1 MGNGSRKKKLPIGI
15 ENFEKIRREDFYY
28 VDKTAMIRDLLYKWG
43 EVNLFTRPRR
53 FGKSLNMSMLKSFF
67 EIGCDK
73 SLFETLEIAK
83 EKDLCQKYMG
93 NFPVISIS
101 LKSINANNYVS
112 ARAMICAAIGSEAMR
127 FQFILES
134 DLLTDKEKNLYHQ
147 LTTIDQT
154 NQEVFTMSDSVLTGS
169 LKTLSNLL
177 EKFYDRKTI
186 ILIDEYDVPLAKAYE
201 NGYYKP
207 MAMLIRNIFDQAF
220 KTNDSLYFAVLTG
233 CLRVAKESIFTGL
246 NNLKTFSVTTVRF
259 DEYFGFTDEEVKEM
273 LEYYELDNRYIEI
286 KNWYNGYHF
295 GNAEVYCPWDV
306 ISYCDEL
313 MDDPSMEPKDYWSN
327 TSNNDVIRHFIKKLD
342 NGLTK
347 SELEAL
353 LAGETVVRE
362 IYEDLT
368 YNRLYD
374 TIDHLWSV
382 LLTTGY
388 LTQRGKMDRNKYYL
402 SIPNMEIRSI
412 FTEQIMALFKEET
425 NTGGKTMKIVVLD
438 GFTLNPGD
446 ISWEGLEALGEV
458 TVYERTRPEDIIAR
472 IGDAQAVYTNKTP
485 LTRDVFDACANLRF
499 VGVLATGYNVV
510 DIKAAKEKKIAVTN
524 IPTYGTAA
532 VAQFAIALLLELCHH
547 IGEHSASVLR
557 GEWSRSQDWCY
568 WNYPLVE
575 LAGKTMGIIGFG
587 RIGQET
593 GRIAQALGM
602 KVLAY
607 DEVKYPDREN
617 ETCHYTDLDTLLCES
632 DVISLHCP
640 LFPATQGMINRKT
653 IARMKTGV
661 LLINCSRGPL
671 VVEEDLSEA
680 LNSGKVAGAALD
692 VVSTEPI
699 REDNPLLAAKNVI
712 ITPHI
717 AWAPKESRIRLMQI
731 AVDNLRCFIE
741 GRPQNVVN
749 L

>member
-1 MGNGSRKKKLPIGI
+1 MNNGSRKKKLPIGI

-246 NNLKTFSVTTVRF
+246 NNLKTFPVTTVRF

-273 LEYYELDNRYIEI
+273 LEYYGLDNRYIEI

-388 LTQRGKMDRNKYYL
+388 LTQRGRMDRNKYYL

-425 NTGGKTMKIVVLD
+425 IKDGETLREFCSALQTGNVEEVERLFNLYLSRTISIRDTFVKKTLKENFYHGILLGILGFKSGWYVKSNKASGD
-438 GFTLNPGD
+438 GYSD
-446 ISWEGLEALGEV
+446 ILIRIES
-458 TVYERTRPEDIIAR
+458 EDI
-472 IGDAQAVYTNKTP
+472 G
-485 LTRDVFDACANLRF
+485 
-499 VGVLATGYNVV
+499 
-510 DIKAAKEKKIAVTN
+510 
-524 IPTYGTAA
+524 
-532 VAQFAIALLLELCHH
+532 
-547 IGEHSASVLR
+547 
-557 GEWSRSQDWCY
+557 
-568 WNYPLVE
+568 
-575 LAGKTMGIIGFG
+575 MII
-587 RIGQET
+587 
-593 GRIAQALGM
+593 
-602 KVLAY
+602 
-607 DEVKYPDREN
+607 EVKYAE
-617 ETCHYTDLDTLLCES
+617 EEKY
-632 DVISLHCP
+632 ISACKDALEQIKKGNYALELKEDGFH
-640 LFPATQGMINRKT
+640 T
-653 IARMKTGV
+653 ILNYGIACYKKKCRVV
-661 LLINCSRGPL
+661 L
-671 VVEEDLSEA
+671 EKE
-680 LNSGKVAGAALD
+680 KF
-692 VVSTEPI
+692 
-699 REDNPLLAAKNVI
+699 KN
-712 ITPHI
+712 T
-717 AWAPKESRIRLMQI
+717 
-731 AVDNLRCFIE
+731 
-741 GRPQNVVN
+741 
-749 L
+749 